1 MSKNSW
7 EEIGEM
13 CDFICNFVTNSSI
26 MKEET
31 AQS

>member
-13 CDFICNFVTNSSI
+13 GDIMCNFVTKSSI

>member
-7 EEIGEM
+7 GEIREM
-13 CDFICNFVTNSSI
+13 CDFICNFVTKSSI